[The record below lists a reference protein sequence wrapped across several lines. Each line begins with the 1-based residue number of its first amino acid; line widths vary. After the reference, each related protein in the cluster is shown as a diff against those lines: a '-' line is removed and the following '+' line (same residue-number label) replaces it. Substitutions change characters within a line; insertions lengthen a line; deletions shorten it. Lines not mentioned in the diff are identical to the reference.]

1 MTYAADLKP
10 VLSAA
15 LAAIIAV
22 AASPA
27 IAMTDQPA
35 SQDATADFP
44 ASLIAFDQ
52 KPKGSAVAISYV
64 RLPQN
69 GYVAIFADEDGKR
82 SDKVLGYKALDKG
95 THNNVTVD
103 VGTGLKSGSAMWATL
118 YKDADGDKTLDT
130 GKDVALWPEGDPSE
144 NRFMVE

>member
-1 MTYAADLKP
+1 MTYAADLKT
-10 VLSAA
+10 VITAG

-35 SQDATADFP
+35 SQDGADIP

-52 KPKGSAVAISYV
+52 KAKGSSVAISYV

-69 GYVAIFADEDGKR
+69 GYVAIFADEGGKR
-82 SDKVLGYKALDKG
+82 SNKVLGFTALDKG
-95 THNNVTVD
+95 NHNNVTVD
-103 VGTGLKSGSAMWATL
+103 VGADVKPGSAMWATL
-118 YKDADGDKTLDT
+118 YKDADGDKALDT
-130 GKDVALWPEGDPSE
+130 KKDVAFWPEGDPAE